1 MARRRTTQPTFAQA
15 QSLRSIP
22 LGSRLHPST
31 GPPAEQLGEALRHVQ
46 SESRKLT
53 SDGRLK
59 GVDRAMRRQSM
70 RRITFAAAVAGAAVS
85 ASSASYGE
93 ARPGLLGFT
102 AAPRMQALV
111 PQASELELVQAHVVF
126 RHGARSPFND
136 SPDAPGIW
144 ATSLRAKA
152 SKLPQTFQLVDSVSG
167 SKRPLS
173 HAMGGSA
180 GAADRSISE
189 ERALGGGLNCGMLTE
204 PGLEQARLLGKR
216 LHEAYVETGLVSEP
230 GEVLLRSSLTARTIE
245 TLFGCVTALFPE
257 AVAAGKKFDVVVGE
271 KGVGSKHTDWI
282 NVSLDSCPRLMCLF
296 NEGVKQWNGAR
307 MPADVAAFMDTC
319 QKTPGWSLETAGDA
333 RKYGIIA
340 WRDWIACR
348 LGSGL
353 PLQPGVTWPLFER
366 IDAFAAQQAASW
378 FMGGLDRAPDTRRET
393 LSLAHGR
400 TLAEVVGHL
409 CHTSVSCGLFL
420 SAASPRGRFTP
431 LIQTN
436 VLSHT

>member
-1 MARRRTTQPTFAQA
+1 
-15 QSLRSIP
+15 
-22 LGSRLHPST
+22 
-31 GPPAEQLGEALRHVQ
+31 
-46 SESRKLT
+46 
-53 SDGRLK
+53 
-59 GVDRAMRRQSM
+59 M

-93 ARPGLLGFT
+93 ARPGLLGFS

-144 ATSLRAKA
+144 APSLRAKA

-167 SKRPLS
+167 AKRPLS

-180 GAADRSISE
+180 GAADRSITE

-216 LHEAYVETGLVSEP
+216 LREAYVETGLVSEP

-257 AVAAGKKFDVVVGE
+257 AVAAGKTFDVVVGE

-282 NVSLDSCPRLMCLF
+282 NVSLDACPRLMRLF

-307 MPADVAAFMDTC
+307 MPADVAAFMATC

-340 WRDWIACR
+340 WRDWISCR
-348 LGSGL
+348 LGSGMYAVHGL
-353 PLQPGVTWPLFER
+353 LLTCCCVHGLLLMCCCVRLDFVPAGLR
-366 IDAFAAQQAASW
+366 AAAAA
-378 FMGGLDRAPDTRRET
+378 GGDVAAVRA
-393 LSLAHGR
+393 H
-400 TLAEVVGHL
+400 
-409 CHTSVSCGLFL
+409 
-420 SAASPRGRFTP
+420 
-431 LIQTN
+431 
-436 VLSHT
+436 